1 MTEKKTEQDEVLE
14 SNETKKKWYQE
25 KDFWYGFV
33 GWFVGNGIGWVLT
46 SASPYSYANT
56 LLILVL
62 LLNIAALIFF
72 AFKKPRI
79 AFGMLA
85 AFGLGLAVAI
95 CLGIFAL
102 VACSI
107 ILGS

>member
-1 MTEKKTEQDEVLE
+1 MTEKNADQDEGLE
-14 SNETKKKWYQE
+14 SPGTPKWYQD

-62 LLNIAALIFF
+62 LLNIGALIFF

-79 AFGMLA
+79 AFGMLT
-85 AFGLGLAVAI
+85 AFSLSLVVVIVLAI
-95 CLGIFAL
+95 YIF
-102 VACSI
+102 VTCFRNPMF
-107 ILGS
+107 